1 MSANPTERKAQLLR
15 KLFEILVQA
24 PDGSM
29 RSRDALAQ
37 LARAM
42 PLTEYE
48 QGTFATGG
56 QRFDYLVRFVG
67 ISAVKAGW
75 LVRTKGLWTV
85 TEAGRTALKQY
96 PVPGD
101 FLRAA
106 SQLYWQWKKAQ
117 PKSAATLPDADSDL
131 EDEAA
136 GEEASITFEKAEE
149 QAWAEIENYLR
160 KMPPYDFQELVADLL
175 RAMGYHVSWVAPPGK
190 DGGIDILAWTDPL
203 GTRPPRIKVQVKRL
217 NSTTSVDGLRAFLAV
232 LGNDDV
238 GLFVST
244 GGFTRDAEQEAR
256 TQENRKIT
264 LVDLDRLFDLWVEH
278 YEKLSNTA
286 RQRLP
291 LRPLYFLSPDT

>member
-1 MSANPTERKAQLLR
+1 MSAIPTERKAQFLR
-15 KLFEILVQA
+15 KLFEILAQA
-24 PDGSM
+24 PDGLQAK
-29 RSRDALAQ
+29 DAIERVQ
-37 LARAM
+37 REI
-42 PLTEYE
+42 PLTEHE
-48 QGTFATGG
+48 QGFYESGP
-56 QRFDYLVRFVG
+56 QRFEKIVRFST
-67 ISAVKAGW
+67 ITAVKAGW
-75 LVRTKGLWTV
+75 MTKSKGLWFI
-85 TEAGRTALKQY
+85 TETGRAALRQY
-96 PVPGD
+96 PGPEE
-101 FLRAA
+101 FRKAA
-106 SQLYWQWKKAQ
+106 RLLYGQWRKAQ
-117 PKSAATLPDADSDL
+117 PKSAATLPDTDSDL
-131 EDEAA
+131 EDEAT

-278 YEKLSNTA
+278 YHKLSDTA

-291 LRPLYFLSPDT
+291 LRPLYFLSPDN